1 MYAYQIKFY
10 GRLLGAIGIFY
21 WITDTV
27 IADTKEDAIMKLY
40 EKYGSVHTPQI
51 LGCFAN
57 S

>member
-1 MYAYQIKFY
+1 MYAYQIRFY

-27 IADTKEDAIMKLY
+27 IADTKEEAVLELY
-40 EKYGSVHTPQI
+40 KKYGSVQQPEV
-51 LGCFAN
+51 LKCFDN